1 MDLYEQCG
9 GAEGV
14 PGYGA
19 GIPDSFTCTWEK
31 MEEQPGSKDSLLW
44 VQISKFL
51 RIVCDI
57 DPSDFPLLASR
68 LDYAS

>member
-1 MDLYEQCG
+1 
-9 GAEGV
+9 
-14 PGYGA
+14 
-19 GIPDSFTCTWEK
+19 

-51 RIVCDI
+51 RIVCDT